1 MDQDAH
7 YIENKT
13 ALKGLAEKIELIT
26 NNINEKIGEM
36 DHNMTSNFNRLDK
49 KIDSVSSEVKG
60 LRGELPTIIDKRIQ
74 ENTSNKVYNIFKWI
88 VTSILGTAGVTI
100 IVKLLTSGI

>member
-13 ALKGLAEKIELIT
+13 ALKGLAEKMELIT
-26 NNINEKIGEM
+26 NNINEKIGEI
-36 DHNMTSNFNRLDK
+36 DHTMTSSFKMLDK
-49 KIDSVSSEVKG
+49 KIDAVSSEVKG
-60 LRGELPTIIDKRIQ
+60 LRGELPAIIDKRIQ

-88 VTSILGTAGVTI
+88 VTSILGTAGVTV
-100 IVKLLTSGI
+100 IVRLLTTGF

>member
-13 ALKGLAEKIELIT
+13 ALKGLAEKMELIT
-26 NNINEKIGEM
+26 NNINEKIGEI
-36 DHNMTSNFNRLDK
+36 DHTMTSSFKMLDK
-49 KIDSVSSEVKG
+49 KIDAVSSEVKG
-60 LRGELPTIIDKRIQ
+60 LRGELPAIIDKRIQ

-88 VTSILGTAGVTI
+88 VTSILGTAGVTV
-100 IVKLLTSGI
+100 IVKLLTAGF

>member
-7 YIENKT
+7 YIENKI
-13 ALKGLAEKIELIT
+13 ALKGLAEKMELIT
-26 NNINEKIGEM
+26 NNINEKIGEI
-36 DHNMTSNFNRLDK
+36 DHTMTSSFKMLDK

-60 LRGELPTIIDKRIQ
+60 LRGELPAIIDNRIQ

-88 VTSILGTAGVTI
+88 VTSILGTAGVTVV
-100 IVKLLTSGI
+100 VKLLTTGF

>member
-13 ALKGLAEKIELIT
+13 ALKGLAEKMELIT
-26 NNINEKIGEM
+26 NNINEKIGEI
-36 DHNMTSNFNRLDK
+36 DHTMTSSFEMLDK

-60 LRGELPTIIDKRIQ
+60 LRGELPAIIDKRIQ

-88 VTSILGTAGVTI
+88 VTSILGTAGVTV
-100 IVKLLTSGI
+100 IVKLLTAGF